1 MTIAIPY
8 IMSRSG
14 SDVFFQALH
23 AVLCADGMDA
33 RLIPLG
39 HRHEFLPVLSAT
51 ERAALAEAD
60 VIHTSVEH
68 GSLVHV
74 PGRPLVLTA
83 HHNVLDPAYQS
94 YTGLLQK
101 LFHHLLVHPRQ
112 ERSLCVASAVI
123 CVSEAT
129 RRSYVASYPGSADK
143 LQVVYHGI
151 DTRRF
156 VPGDGRQRSEVSL
169 PGVASSAGEKA
180 KRGGQPEER
189 SEVGGQKETRPEIR
203 DLRSEVH
210 GRRFSILFVG
220 HMTRRKGADLLPS
233 IMDRLGRDYTLT
245 CVGQRNAAGHRTVT
259 PSGAEIIVR
268 QAASDDELLQLY
280 QECDLLLFPSR
291 LEGFGYAVAEAM
303 ACGKPVV
310 ATRGSSLPE
319 LVDHER
325 GGLLCEENNVAAFAD
340 AVRRICETP
349 ELPAAMGVHNRCTVE
364 SRFSMSVMIAKYR
377 AIYELVAH

>member
-1 MTIAIPY
+1 MRIALPY
-8 IMSRSG
+8 IVSRSG
-14 SDVFFQALH
+14 SDVFFRALH
-23 AVLCADGMDA
+23 AALCADGMDS

-68 GSLVHV
+68 GSLVHI

-83 HHNVLDPAYQS
+83 HHNVLDPAYQN

-101 LFHHLLVHPRQ
+101 LFHHVLVHPRQ
-112 ERSLCVASAVI
+112 ERSLRAASAVI

-129 RRSYVASYPGSADK
+129 QRSYAASYPGSADR

-156 VPGDGRQRSEVSL
+156 VPGDAGQRSES
-169 PGVASSAGEKA
+169 
-180 KRGGQPEER
+180 
-189 SEVGGQKETRPEIR
+189 I
-203 DLRSEVH
+203 

-220 HMTRRKGADLLPS
+220 HMTRRKGADLLPA
-233 IMDRLGRDYTLT
+233 IMDRLGPDYTLT

-259 PSGAEIIVR
+259 PSGAEIFVR
-268 QAASDDELLQLY
+268 QAASDDELLRLY
-280 QECDLLLFPSR
+280 QECDVLLFPSR

-303 ACGKPVV
+303 SCGKPVV
-310 ATRGSSLPE
+310 ATRGSSMPE

-325 GGLLCEENNVAAFAD
+325 GGLLCEENNVTAFAD

-349 ELPAAMGVHNRCTVE
+349 GLPTAMGIHNR
-364 SRFSMSVMIAKYR
+364 S
-377 AIYELVAH
+377 

>member
-8 IMSRSG
+8 IVSRSG
-14 SDVFFQALH
+14 SDVFFQTLH
-23 AVLCADGMDA
+23 AALCADGVDA

-68 GSLVHV
+68 GSLVRI

-83 HHNVLDPAYQS
+83 HHNVMDPAYQN

-101 LFHHLLVHPRQ
+101 LFHHVLVHPRQ
-112 ERSLCVASAVI
+112 ERSLRVASAVI
-123 CVSEAT
+123 CVSEST
-129 RRSYVASYPGSADK
+129 RRSYAASYPGSADK

-156 VPGDGRQRSEVSL
+156 VPGDGSRRSES
-169 PGVASSAGEKA
+169 
-180 KRGGQPEER
+180 RGQQEER
-189 SEVGGQKETRPEIR
+189 P
-203 DLRSEVH
+203 RSR

-220 HMTRRKGADLLPS
+220 HMTRRKGADLLPA
-233 IMDRLGRDYTLT
+233 IMDRLGPDYTLA
-245 CVGQRNAAGHRTVT
+245 CVGQRNAAKRQTVT
-259 PSGAEIIVR
+259 SSGAEIIVS
-268 QAASDDELLQLY
+268 QAVSDDELLRLY
-280 QECDLLLFPSR
+280 RECDLLLFPSR

-310 ATRGSSLPE
+310 ATRGSSMPE

-349 ELPAAMGVHNRCTVE
+349 ELPAAMGIHNRSAVE
-364 SRFSMSVMIAKYR
+364 SRFSMSVMIAKHR
-377 AIYELVAH
+377 AIYEQVAH